1 MTTIRKTKRTILGV
15 LCAALLLGLTG
26 CGKNANETSIS
37 ALNTVIKI
45 SAYGSNARKGIS
57 DASDIINAL
66 NTQLDTSSES
76 SSISRVNAAGG
87 KEIVVPGQFIDMY
100 NAAQTA
106 YTMTDGEFDITV
118 FPFVEA
124 WGFNSGNY
132 HNPSKEELE
141 ALRETVDFNGIQTNY
156 YSDSG
161 SYTMILPKNTK
172 ITFDGVSRG
181 CATDYAIEQLKADGV
196 ENAIISMPGTVQTIG
211 AKPDGSPWSIA
222 VGDPDDPSEYL
233 GSLQLGEAAMSTTR
247 AIDNSF
253 TYEDGTTY
261 THILSP
267 TTGEPAVTN
276 LKEVCVI
283 SDDALLADCLATGLY
298 AMGRNSAVRCWRA
311 NRNFEMIL
319 VTADNEILCTSGLTE
334 QFSLSASGYKLSYI
348 E

>member
-1 MTTIRKTKRTILGV
+1 MTIRRKIRTTLLCLLCTAILIGI
-15 LCAALLLGLTG
+15 TG
-26 CGKNANETSIS
+26 CGKNATETSIS

-45 SAYGSNARKGIS
+45 SAYGSNAKKGIS

-66 NTQLDTSSES
+66 NTQLDTSNPS
-76 SSISRVNAAGG
+76 SSISRVNDAEG
-87 KEIVVPGQFIDMY
+87 KEIVVPGPFIDMY
-100 NAAQTA
+100 NSARTA

-132 HNPSKEELE
+132 HVPAKEDLE
-141 ALRETVDFNGIQTNY
+141 ALRETVNFEGIATNY

-161 SYTMILPKNTK
+161 SYTMILPKDTK

-181 CATDYAIEQLKADGV
+181 CATDSAIKQLKADGV
-196 ENAIISMPGTVQTIG
+196 ENAIVSMPGTVQTMG
-211 AKPDGSPWSIA
+211 SKPDGTPWTIA
-222 VGDPDDPSEYL
+222 VGDPDSLEDYL

-247 AIDNSF
+247 SIDNAF
-253 TYEDGTTY
+253 TYEDGTNY
-261 THILSP
+261 SHILSP
-267 TTGEPAVTN
+267 TTGEQAYTN

-298 AMGRNSAVRCWRA
+298 VMGKNSAIRCWRA
-311 NRNFEMIL
+311 NRNFDMII
-319 VTADNEILCTSGLTE
+319 VTEDNEIMITSGLTE
-334 QFSLSASGYKLSYI
+334 QFTLSNSDYKLSYI

>member
-1 MTTIRKTKRTILGV
+1 MTTFRKTKTTILGI
-15 LCAALLLGLTG
+15 LCAAVLMGLTG
-26 CGKNANETSIS
+26 CGKNANETSVS

-66 NTQLDTSSES
+66 NTQLDTSNES
-76 SSISRVNAAGG
+76 SSISRVNAAEG

-100 NAAQTA
+100 NAAKTA

-118 FPFVEA
+118 YPFVEV

-132 HNPSKEELE
+132 HNPSNEELE
-141 ALRETVDFNGIQTNY
+141 ALRETVNFNGIMTNY

-161 SYTMILPKNTK
+161 SYTMILPKKTK

-181 CATDYAIEQLKADGV
+181 CATDCAIKQLKADGV
-196 ENAIISMPGTVQTIG
+196 DNAIISMPGTVQTMG
-211 AKPDGSPWSIA
+211 SKPDGSPWTIA
-222 VGDPDDPSEYL
+222 VGDPDDTTKYL

-267 TTGEPAVTN
+267 TTGEPAATN
-276 LKEVCVI
+276 LKEVCII
-283 SDDALLADCLATGLY
+283 SDDALLADCLSTGLY

-319 VTADNEILCTSGLTE
+319 VTEENEILCTSGLTE
-334 QFSLSASGYKLSYI
+334 QFDLSASGYKLSYI